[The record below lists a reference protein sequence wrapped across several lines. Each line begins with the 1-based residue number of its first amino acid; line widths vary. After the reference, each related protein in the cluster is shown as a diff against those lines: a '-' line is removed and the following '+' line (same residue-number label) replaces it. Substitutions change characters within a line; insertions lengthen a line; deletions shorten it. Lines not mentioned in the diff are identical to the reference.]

1 MTLFSGKLFWVSALL
16 SLSLASC
23 GSATSTQTAASGEA
37 APTSAAIASSD
48 STVADALPLESS
60 DLVPGEPLES
70 LLSCEG
76 EMVIED
82 AGFGDDRPLEIPSDV
97 VDRLLSER
105 VEGQPDGVWPRLKV
119 GDSAQSSSLTVFEL
133 LDDAGNHV
141 GIVEIVAKSGGW
153 DLGGVAL
160 CSDAQG

>member
-97 VDRLLSER
+97 VDRLLSC
-105 VEGQPDGVWPRLKV
+105 
-119 GDSAQSSSLTVFEL
+119 L
-133 LDDAGNHV
+133 LYT
-141 GIVEIVAKSGGW
+141 
-153 DLGGVAL
+153 
-160 CSDAQG
+160 SDAADD